1 MWCLSLVSGNFLC
14 FLSLVGSDLMWC
26 LSLLGGDFAWFLSL
40 FCGDLMWFLSLLG
53 GGGSSGPIQWSPHLR
68 GGSPGNQRRSYTDS
82 RDNSETPQVSG
93 NVEREKEAG
102 RRGPL
107 L

>member
-14 FLSLVGSDLMWC
+14 FLSLVGS
-26 LSLLGGDFAWFLSL
+26 
-40 FCGDLMWFLSLLG
+40 DLMWFLSLLG